1 MAAVMVFADCR
12 FSESQ
17 PIFDFVPFVVGI
29 AKPKGSVTTR
39 TLYGQLVFEVIGY
52 SGFAVNNFGEGYW
65 HFYMLVFR
73 FKVLDAQRFLEDSRI
88 LRFDFLL
95 R

>member
-1 MAAVMVFADCR
+1 MAAVMVIADCR

-39 TLYGQLVFEVIGY
+39 TLYEQLVFEGIGY
-52 SGFAVNNFGEGYW
+52 SGLAVLNFCEAY
-65 HFYMLVFR
+65 
-73 FKVLDAQRFLEDSRI
+73 
-88 LRFDFLL
+88 
-95 R
+95 